1 MGQPLWDS
9 VDRREIHL
17 LDVTDADVSWDL
29 VLASKKGRILN
40 NAGLAFAELAKEY
53 FAGDRHKKE

>member
-1 MGQPLWDS
+1 M
-9 VDRREIHL
+9 DRREIHL